1 MMNDATVQPT
11 AFYFRVLFDGDTAS
25 DTSFMEV
32 RGIGTELSTETYSEL
47 NENRFEYK
55 LPTKAKNNHLVLKRG
70 IAKNSS
76 PLVKWCQKVL
86 EEYQIP
92 IVTKTIQVSLLNASA
107 QPVRTWVFNN
117 AYPVKWNVGDFESKK
132 NEIAIETIEFAYT
145 YSQRF
150 F

>member
-1 MMNDATVQPT
+1 MDDAHSLPP
-11 AFYFRVLFDGDTAS
+11 AFHFRVSFDGDVVS

-32 RGIGTELSTETYSEL
+32 RGIGTELSTESYSEL

-70 IAKNSS
+70 LAKNSS
-76 PLVKWCQKVL
+76 PLVKWCKKVL

-92 IVTKTIQVSLLNASA
+92 IVTKTILVSLLNAKA
-107 QPVRTWVFNN
+107 QPVRMWVFNN

-132 NEIAIETIEFAYT
+132 NDIAIETIEFAYT
-145 YSQRF
+145 YSERF